1 MAFRRSR
8 VRSASAPPVNFDMVV
23 WLERFWRGVVLMAL
37 KVVGAGFGRTGTLS
51 LKTALEKLGFG
62 PCYHMAEVFPRPDH
76 VRMWHQLA
84 FANSIDWDLIF
95 TGFQATVDWPAARWW
110 REIAAHYPDAKVL
123 LSVRDPE
130 AWYKSMSDTIYQP
143 MKSTAP
149 DGAPEL
155 ARLQSEMIRKSVL
168 AETFDNRFEDKGHAI
183 EVFKRHNQA
192 VRDAIDPA
200 RLLVFDVREGWA
212 PLCRFLDVPIPD
224 EPFPRLNDTATTQAM
239 IRMMTESMRK
249 D

>member
-1 MAFRRSR
+1 
-8 VRSASAPPVNFDMVV
+8 
-23 WLERFWRGVVLMAL
+23 MAL

-51 LKTALEKLGFG
+51 LKNALEKLGFG
-62 PCYHMAEVFPRPDH
+62 PCYHMMEVFPRPEH
-76 VRMWHQLA
+76 VAMWHGLA
-84 FANSIDWDLIF
+84 FGNPMDWDEIF
-95 TGFQATVDWPAARWW
+95 RGFQATVDWPSARWW

-143 MKSTAP
+143 MKLPAP
-149 DGAPEL
+149 DGAPEIV
-155 ARLQSEMIRKSVL
+155 RLQSEMIRKSVL
-168 AETFDNRFEDKGHAI
+168 AETFDNRFEDKAHAI

-200 RLLVFDVREGWA
+200 RLLTFDVREGWV
-212 PLCRFLDVPIPD
+212 PLCRFLNVPIPD

-239 IRMMTESMRK
+239 IRMMSESIRK
-249 D
+249 G

>member
-1 MAFRRSR
+1 
-8 VRSASAPPVNFDMVV
+8 
-23 WLERFWRGVVLMAL
+23 MAL

-51 LKTALEKLGFG
+51 LKSALERLGFG
-62 PCYHMAEVFPRPDH
+62 PCYHMMEVFSRPEH
-76 VRMWHQLA
+76 IAMWHRLA
-84 FANSIDWDLIF
+84 FEHAMDWDKIF
-95 TGFQATVDWPAARWW
+95 RGFQATVDWPAARWW

-143 MKSTAP
+143 MKSPAP

-168 AETFDNRFEDKGHAI
+168 AETFDNRFEDKDHAI

-212 PLCRFLDVPIPD
+212 PLCRFLGVPIPD